1 MTMGREV
8 PKFVLIDSLDHAK
21 SRSGIF
27 WMRKNGWREILMAE
41 VS

>member
-8 PKFVLIDSLDHAK
+8 PKFVLIDSPDHAK

-27 WMRKNGWREILMAE
+27 LMKKDRWWEILMAE